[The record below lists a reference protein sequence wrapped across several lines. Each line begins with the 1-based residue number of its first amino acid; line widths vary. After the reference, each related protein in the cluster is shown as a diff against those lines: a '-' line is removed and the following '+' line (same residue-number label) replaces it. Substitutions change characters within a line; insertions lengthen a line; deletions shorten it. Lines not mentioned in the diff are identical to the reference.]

1 MGEIR
6 IDDKKLKNLYY
17 DPKNSSSFSTEQ
29 KLREKY
35 RGKTD
40 IKKWLKQQEVYSLH
54 KPVRYKFP
62 RRKTISGGID
72 KIWQMDLC
80 DVQNIAKYNKNY
92 KYLLTVIDIHNF

>member
-40 IKKWLKQQEVYSLH
+40 IKK
-54 KPVRYKFP
+54 
-62 RRKTISGGID
+62 
-72 KIWQMDLC
+72 
-80 DVQNIAKYNKNY
+80 
-92 KYLLTVIDIHNF
+92 